1 MEACGL
7 VAQIRYADFHSRR
20 LEPRTHFMHTP
31 PQSSMSSADMISA
44 CTKHSLFSWSAT
56 GKVDPLPIHRAEGI
70 YLYGPEG
77 QRWLDWNS
85 QLMSVNIGHGHPKVI
100 KAIQDQA
107 AQLAYAYPGM
117 ATEIRAKLS
126 LRLAELVPG
135 DLNTFFYTLGGAE
148 ANENAIKAARLFTGR
163 NKILVRYRSYHGAT
177 HGAISLT
184 GDPRRWPTEPGMPGV
199 VRVMD
204 PKPYDYSFG
213 NTDEDIV
220 RNNLTYLEEVIQYEG
235 PKNIAA
241 MFIETVTG
249 TNGILPPPKGYL
261 KGLKSLLEKHGI
273 LLVTDEVMCGW
284 GRTGKLFAFQHG
296 DIVPD
301 ICTMAKGLTSSYLP
315 LGVMAVSDRIA
326 NHFRENVF
334 WGGLTYNAH
343 PLCLACALAAVNV
356 LVDEGMV
363 ENAARMGTV
372 MRGHMERL
380 ATKHR
385 CIKEHRNIGLFGT
398 IELCKNSKGDR
409 LVPYAGS
416 HPVMAHLGKFFKDN
430 GLFTVL
436 QWSTVMCNPP
446 LCINESQMA
455 EGFGIIDRGLDLVDA
470 VFEG

>member
-1 MEACGL
+1 M
-7 VAQIRYADFHSRR
+7 
-20 LEPRTHFMHTP
+20 TTP
-31 PQSSMSSADMISA
+31 TMSSREMIDA
-44 CTKHSLFSWSAT
+44 CLKHSLFSWSAT
-56 GKVDPLPIHRAEGI
+56 GKVDPLPIARAEGI

-77 QRWLDWNS
+77 QKWIDFNS
-85 QLMSVNIGHGHPKVI
+85 QLMSVNIGHGHPKVV

-107 AQLAYAYPGM
+107 ATLAYAYPGM
-117 ATEIRAKLS
+117 ATEIRARLS
-126 LRLAELVPG
+126 LHLAELVPG

-177 HGAISLT
+177 NGAISLT

-204 PKPYDYSFG
+204 PKPYDFSFG
-213 NTDEDIV
+213 GNDAEIV
-220 RNNLTYLEEVIQYEG
+220 ANNLRYLEEVIQYEG

-249 TNGILPPPKGYL
+249 TNGILPPPPGYL
-261 KGLKSLLEKHGI
+261 QGLKKLLDSHGI
-273 LLVTDEVMCGW
+273 LLVCDEVMCGW

-301 ICTMAKGLTSSYLP
+301 IVTMAKGLTSSYLP

-326 NHFRENVF
+326 QHFRDNVF

-343 PLCLACALAAVNV
+343 PMCLASALAAVNV
-356 LVDEGMV
+356 LVEEGMV
-363 ENAARMGTV
+363 QNSERLGHT

-380 ATKHR
+380 AAKHR
-385 CIKEHRNIGLFGT
+385 CVKEHRNIGLFGT
-398 IELCKNSKGDR
+398 IELRKNSAGER

-416 HPVMAHLGKFFKDN
+416 HPVMPQLGRFFKDN
-430 GLFTVL
+430 GLFTLL
-436 QWSTVMCNPP
+436 QWSMVMCNPP
-446 LCINESQMA
+446 LCINEVQLA
-455 EGFGIIDRGLDLVDA
+455 ESFDIIDRGLDLVDA